1 MLILMVTIIKSSN
14 IREEQW
20 FDYKV
25 QVAHHPTG
33 WFLAPLGSESCDW
46 KEEKAFIAKASSF
59 MFRQLLGNG
68 SKPFG
73 VRQEA
78 RMDEQGLYKV
88 RLRESRRGVEVL
100 AASSGA

>member
-1 MLILMVTIIKSSN
+1 
-14 IREEQW
+14 
-20 FDYKV
+20 
-25 QVAHHPTG
+25 
-33 WFLAPLGSESCDW
+33 
-46 KEEKAFIAKASSF
+46 